1 MSSAVQKIIT
11 PGGETLVVVPL
22 AEYEALLDAADV
34 AAAERIVADIAA
46 GREELIPAA
55 IVDRFL
61 DGENPIRV
69 WREYRGLSAT
79 DLAAKVEISA
89 GYLSELETGKK
100 AGGIDTL
107 RRLAAAL
114 NLDIDDLVS

>member
-1 MSSAVQKIIT
+1 MASAAQKIVT
-11 PGGETLVVVPL
+11 PNGEEFMLLPL
-22 AEYEALLDAADV
+22 AEYEALIDAIDIAQ
-34 AAAERIVADIAA
+34 ARRIQADIAA

-69 WREYRGLSAT
+69 WREYRGLTAA
-79 DLAAKVEISA
+79 DLAARAEISA

-100 AGGIDTL
+100 TGTVETL
-107 RRLAAAL
+107 RKIANAL
-114 NLDIDDLVS
+114 NLDIDDLVP